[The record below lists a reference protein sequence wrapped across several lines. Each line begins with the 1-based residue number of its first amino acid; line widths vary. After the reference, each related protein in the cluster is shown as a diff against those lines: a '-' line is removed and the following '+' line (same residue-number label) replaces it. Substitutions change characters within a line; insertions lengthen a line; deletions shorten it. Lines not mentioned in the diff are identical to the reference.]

1 MMSIVCAPSQTRDLY
16 DLLLL
21 CCCLDERG
29 VENRFDAV
37 ISRSPGR
44 GRPGFPEKDDR
55 ELGGLTGQHAV
66 PSTNGATR
74 LDRDCGKALAYFRC
88 RQKRALTTQR
98 EDDNLTAVLLDEL
111 LDCLLFIALG
121 TDLPSR
127 QVGELAQARLQ
138 PK

>member
-1 MMSIVCAPSQTRDLY
+1 VPLPNSAAAPAATPKRTASHI
-16 DLLLL
+16 
-21 CCCLDERG
+21 G
-29 VENRFDAV
+29 
-37 ISRSPGR
+37 SP
-44 GRPGFPEKDDR
+44 R
-55 ELGGLTGQHAV
+55 EEGQNNTGQHAV

-127 QVGELAQARLQ
+127 QVGELAQARPQ
-138 PK
+138 PR